1 MIIKFGIQETVE
13 SEMYYGFYVIH
24 ILGGHHIE
32 INPDFYIEIVNIET
46 NETIQLTEKY
56 LKERDF
62 KFGKKAVKFFT
73 FQINE
78 FGKFRISTHN
88 FQDIIVKDSM
98 SEVFPFPFSLPQII
112 LSKILGRSRNKAT
125 LDEIEIL
132 IS

>member
-13 SEMYYGFYVIH
+13 FEMYYGLYVIH

-56 LKERDF
+56 LKERDY
-62 KFGKKAVKFFT
+62 KFGKKAVKFFK

-112 LSKILGRSRNKAT
+112 FSKIFGRSRNKAT